1 MATSVKLNYADL
13 NAVVGKFRNEA
24 NDIEQARNTTNGKV
38 QALHNNQWIGDAA
51 DKFFGEMEDH
61 VLPAVARLV
70 TALGTAADAVQKV
83 AGTIQSF
90 DQETQNYFKA

>member
-1 MATSVKLNYADL
+1 MALLPSSET
-13 NAVVGKFRNEA
+13 RR

-83 AGTIQSF
+83 AGTIQTF